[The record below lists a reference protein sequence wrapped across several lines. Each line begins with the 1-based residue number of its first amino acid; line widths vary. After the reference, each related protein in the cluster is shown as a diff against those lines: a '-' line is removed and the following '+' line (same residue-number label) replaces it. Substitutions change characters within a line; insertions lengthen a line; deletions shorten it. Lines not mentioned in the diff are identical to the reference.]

1 MIGNSR
7 CGRFL
12 PCQWPA
18 NLDGR
23 DCPPG
28 GWLQFAG
35 LTELLCKY
43 NNRWDMLNG
52 GLLGSAADLSR
63 PVRRVLTATS
73 VIGVVAATVVQDAA
87 RRAYAPEFGNA
98 AGLGLLLVGIA
109 ATLVVWRWS
118 RNRARWEDDG
128 LDERDRRERDRSWAV
143 SYRILALAVVIAPG
157 TVAILSLAG
166 ADIAADVLR
175 QLLATMIVFVLIL
188 PTLVLA
194 WIEPDLPVE
203 DV

>member
-1 MIGNSR
+1 
-7 CGRFL
+7 L
-12 PCQWPA
+12 
-18 NLDGR
+18 
-23 DCPPG
+23 
-28 GWLQFAG
+28 
-35 LTELLCKY
+35 
-43 NNRWDMLNG
+43 
-52 GLLGSAADLSR
+52 
-63 PVRRVLTATS
+63 V
-73 VIGVVAATVVQDAA
+73 
-87 RRAYAPEFGNA
+87 
-98 AGLGLLLVGIA
+98 LLLVGIA

-128 LDERDRRERDRSWAV
+128 LDGRDRRERDRSWAV

>member
-1 MIGNSR
+1 
-7 CGRFL
+7 
-12 PCQWPA
+12 
-18 NLDGR
+18 
-23 DCPPG
+23 
-28 GWLQFAG
+28 
-35 LTELLCKY
+35 
-43 NNRWDMLNG
+43 MLNG

-73 VIGVVAATVVQDAA
+73 VIGVVAATVVRDAA
-87 RRAYAPEFGNA
+87 RRAYSPEFGNA
-98 AGLGLLLVGIA
+98 AGLVLLLVGIA